1 MKDDLAL
8 ISGNFFDCDI
18 PQSKRYM
25 VPYFSNTEC
34 QIQFLRYYII
44 FHGVVRFT
52 SHTGFYLSRRWWK
65 KLRKRFHRLEEAW
78 EEAQRQAL
86 EGEFEMLEKIKT
98 GKYSYK
104 LLAQGERK
112 L

>member
-18 PQSKRYM
+18 PKNKRYM
-25 VPYFSNTEC
+25 IPYFNKTEC
-34 QIQFLRYYII
+34 QMQFLRYYII
-44 FHGVVRFT
+44 FKGVVRFT

-65 KLRKRFHRLEEAW
+65 KLRKRYHGLERVWA
-78 EEAQRQAL
+78 EAQKQAL
-86 EGEFEMLEKIKT
+86 EGEFEMLEKIQK
-98 GKYSYK
+98 GKYSHK
-104 LLAQGERK
+104 LLLQNGK